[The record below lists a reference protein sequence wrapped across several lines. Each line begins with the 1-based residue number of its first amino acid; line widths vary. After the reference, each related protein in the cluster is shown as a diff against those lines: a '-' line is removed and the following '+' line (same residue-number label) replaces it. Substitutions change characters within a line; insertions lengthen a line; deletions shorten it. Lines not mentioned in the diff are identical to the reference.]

1 MNKNKGIIGIGLILA
16 IVLGVVVVGGGTYYL
31 GKNKEN
37 VNFEKTPENILP
49 VLNEE
54 QNLPVVDN
62 SKKASIT
69 VLSPNG
75 GEKFN
80 TTTTIEQI
88 PVSWKSTG
96 ITSKNVAIYIENI
109 SNISQALPVSIV
121 PDTGTANIST
131 IPLGNYKIKIC
142 ATYQKKGNLEVEYV
156 PDCSIASD
164 YSDSSFTVNY
174 VAEGVSVAV
183 WKEYSSSEY
192 GFRFNYPGDWK
203 LTEDKIKK
211 EVTIDTNDIG
221 DVVEGGTFPSWRI
234 TFKSTD
240 KTFFNNLQ
248 PTKMGVITYNEK
260 ESAVFAD
267 DRCIKGTK
275 LLGGLTQAFTYGGS
289 LMSDPAYSNSAI
301 LTKNGEIIIVN
312 SYQGSVITQKLEKQL
327 STIVNTFKLLN
338 GNSFFIPE
346 CSK

>member
-1 MNKNKGIIGIGLILA
+1 MNKNKGIIGLGLVLA
-16 IVLGVVVVGGGTYYL
+16 IILGIAVVGGGAYFL
-31 GKNKEN
+31 GKDKK
-37 VNFEKTPENILP
+37 EKTPENILP
-49 VLNEE
+49 VSNEE

-96 ITSKNVAIYIENI
+96 INSNNVVIYVENI
-109 SNISQALPVSIV
+109 LDNNDKMPVFTV
-121 PDTGTANIST
+121 PDNGSTNIST
-131 IPLGNYKIKIC
+131 IPPGSYKIKIC
-142 ATYQKKGNLEVEYV
+142 ATYQKKADLEVEYV

-174 VAEGVSVAV
+174 VAEGVSVAA

-221 DVVEGGTFPSWRI
+221 EVVEGGTFPSWRI

-248 PTKMGVITYNEK
+248 PTKIGVITYNEK

-275 LLGGLTQAFTYGGS
+275 LLGGLIQAFTYGGS
-289 LMSDPAYSNSAI
+289 LMSDPAYWNSAI
-301 LTKNGEIIIVN
+301 LTKNGKIIIVN
-312 SYQGSVITQKLEKQL
+312 SYQGGVMISKLEKQL

-338 GNSFFIPE
+338 GNTFFIPE